1 MATLVA
7 GREPAPRNPAHG
19 GNPTLAGSPASAGSP
34 VAEAGSGLLV
44 NRMHM
49 PFELDRGIAH
59 RARIGLIVL
68 ATDHTLEYEYRK
80 IFNIG
85 GVALYQSRIPNA
97 PEINPTTLA
106 RMEQGIT
113 AATDVLL
120 PGAKFD
126 VVAYACT
133 SGTVV
138 IGEEKVF
145 QRIREARPGV
155 ACTTPITAAIAAFKA
170 LGARRIALLTPYID
184 EVNQTMRRF
193 VEAQGV
199 EVPVIGSFNHE
210 NDNEVARM
218 SPASVKAAA
227 LELGRHPAVDAV
239 FVACTSLRVAE
250 IVEDLERDLGK
261 PATSSNHALAWHCL
275 RLAGVTDPI
284 PGWGRLFR
292 I

>member
-1 MATLVA
+1 MTTLVA
-7 GREPAPRNPAHG
+7 ARG
-19 GNPTLAGSPASAGSP
+19 ASQADSD
-34 VAEAGSGLLV
+34 SLV

-80 IFNIG
+80 IFNID
-85 GVALYQSRIPNA
+85 GVALYQSRIPNS

-106 RMEQGIT
+106 EMEKGIT

-120 PGAKFD
+120 PGARFD

-133 SGTVV
+133 SGTAV

-145 QRIREARPGV
+145 NRIRAARPGV

-170 LGARRIALLTPYID
+170 LGAQRIALLTPYID

-199 EVPVIGSFNHE
+199 SVPVIGSFNHE

-227 LELGRHPAVDAV
+227 IELGRHPSVDAV

-250 IVEDLERDLGK
+250 IVEDIEAELGK
-261 PATSSNHALAWHCL
+261 PATSSNHAMAWHCL
-275 RLAGVTDPI
+275 RLAGITDPI
-284 PGWGRLFR
+284 SGWGRLFR

>member
-7 GREPAPRNPAHG
+7 GREPGPRNPGPAESAPSGPTG
-19 GNPTLAGSPASAGSP
+19 GGI
-34 VAEAGSGLLV
+34 LV

-80 IFNIG
+80 IFNID
-85 GVALYQSRIPNA
+85 GVALYQSRIQNS

-106 RMEQGIT
+106 QMEQGIT

-145 QRIREARPGV
+145 RRIREARPDV
-155 ACTTPITAAIAAFKA
+155 ACTTPITAAIAAFQA

-184 EVNQTMRRF
+184 EVHQTMRRF

-218 SPASVKAAA
+218 SPASIRAAA

-261 PATSSNHALAWHCL
+261 PATSSNHAMAWHCL
-275 RLAGVTDPI
+275 RLAGVKDAV